1 MIDSSHNNFAII
13 FERLEHTPPKEAQL
27 ESPTGPEAPPAEI
40 DEIAELR
47 RIVLEITD
55 PEQISFTST

>member
-1 MIDSSHNNFAII
+1 MPDNSHNDFAII
-13 FERLEHTPPKEAQL
+13 FEKLEYTSPKEAQL
-27 ESPTGPEAPPAEI
+27 ESPTGPEATPAEI

-55 PEQISFTST
+55 PERISFTST

>member
-1 MIDSSHNNFAII
+1 MTDNAHNDFAII
-13 FERLEHTPPKEAQL
+13 FEKRENAHPKEAQL
-27 ESPTGPEAPPAEI
+27 ESPTGPEATPAEI

-55 PEQISFTST
+55 PERISFTST

>member
-1 MIDSSHNNFAII
+1 METKTFTIVLTGLCPVAP
-13 FERLEHTPPKEAQL
+13 TPAAVQAAA
-27 ESPTGPEAPPAEI
+27 PTPDPTRAEI

-55 PEQISFTST
+55 PEPTSYTTT

>member
-1 MIDSSHNNFAII
+1 MTDNAHNDFTTI
-13 FERLEHTPPKEAQL
+13 FEKREDTPF
-27 ESPTGPEAPPAEI
+27 ESPTGPEATPAEI

-55 PEQISFTST
+55 PERISFTST